1 MVKRVAYTID
11 EVADLVGV
19 SRQTVN
25 RAIASGALRPAQF
38 ANRLYR
44 VSEAEIERWWKSRG
58 GGELF
63 LREHTLNLP
72 DPPQRWVDE
81 FKKEMKSAFS
91 QSEVRVWT
99 PQEDGTMEHDR
110 VDDATHNRAES
121 TMGISEIKRVC
132 VILKLLSDGWDGF
145 EESIREQTEADARNL
160 ARRMSE
166 PPDDV

>member
-25 RAIASGALRPAQF
+25 RAIASGALRPAQL

-81 FKKEMKSAFS
+81 FRKEMQSAFS

-99 PQEDGTMEHDR
+99 PREDGTIERDR
-110 VDDATHNRAES
+110 VDDATHSGAEAL
-121 TMGISEIKRVC
+121 MGMGAIKRVC
-132 VILKLLSDGWDGF
+132 VVIKLLSEGWDGF
-145 EESIREQTEADARNL
+145 EESIREQIETDTRDL

>member
-25 RAIASGALRPAQF
+25 RAIASGALRPAQL

-44 VSEAEIERWWKSRG
+44 ISEAEIERWWKSRG

-81 FKKEMKSAFS
+81 FKEEMKSAVS
-91 QSEVRVWT
+91 WEVCEWT
-99 PQEDGTMEHDR
+99 PREDGTMERYR
-110 VDDATHNRAES
+110 VNDATHKRAERMME
-121 TMGISEIKRVC
+121 MGTIKRVC
-132 VILKLLSDGWDGF
+132 AVIKLLSEGWEGF
-145 EESIREQTEADARNL
+145 EESMREEIEESMREKIEEDA
-160 ARRMSE
+160 
-166 PPDDV
+166 